1 MRKPPD
7 LLNVRAENRKQ
18 VMSCSNFHNMAS
30 VHKIDY
36 LGKLQ
41 SELGAFIFSWHPWCW
56 NSKFRILKGRAVL
69 VPRVVSDQ

>member
-7 LLNVRAENRKQ
+7 LLHIRAENRKQ
-18 VMSCSNFHNMAS
+18 VMSCSYFLNMAS
-30 VHKIDY
+30 DHKIDE
-36 LGKLQ
+36 LGKLKW
-41 SELGAFIFSWHPWCW
+41 ELGAFIFSWHPWYW